1 MQNRTAS
8 GAVASSGSPALAGQR
23 AADAQLR
30 GQPLRS
36 SARRMPTNTRQ
47 NSKCVDR
54 QGTRK
59 RPPRP
64 QDTTQA
70 DGRTLVCYVGVLAI
84 ALYLVTKLA
93 LGL

>member
-1 MQNRTAS
+1 
-8 GAVASSGSPALAGQR
+8 
-23 AADAQLR
+23 
-30 GQPLRS
+30 
-36 SARRMPTNTRQ
+36 MPTNTRQ

-64 QDTTQA
+64 QDTAQA
-70 DGRTLVCYVGVLAI
+70 DGRTPVCYVSVLAI